1 MKHVALLL
9 AGASLLAPVCAKA
22 EEAEGLDLSAE
33 ARILVDSYD
42 NGFRINAPDSETI
55 VYVRTRVDVA
65 WRKGA
70 IELGGTLLD
79 SRVYGDDLRTPISSN
94 DSNALEPVQIYAA
107 LQVSDKVKVI
117 AGRQMFDLG
126 SNRLLAHAA
135 YRNAHNAFTGIRL
148 EWNGADAGTA
158 TAFYVLPQEREPSDK
173 ADVVANK
180 VVLDRESFDLALWGG
195 IYARPFAGGFIGE
208 VYLFGLNERDNDR
221 RQTRDRRL
229 LTPGVRLFRKPAKGA
244 WDGEI
249 EIAAQFGDLRASRA
263 ANAPRVDIEAWTAHA
278 ELGYTVS
285 TGWRLRISALAD
297 LATGDDAS
305 TPEFERF
312 DPLYG
317 PRRADWNPTGDYGPF
332 GRANIRS
339 VGGKVEAKPSSRIDL
354 FATWRQVW
362 LDSATDAFSFTRLTS
377 PTGAAGRDGG
387 AQVEARARWWAMP
400 DRLRVETGGAI
411 LVKGPFFEAFSALPQ
426 GNTVFAYTALT
437 LSM

>member
-1 MKHVALLL
+1 MKHVFILL
-9 AGASLLAPVCAKA
+9 AGFSFLAPVCASA
-22 EEAEGLDLSAE
+22 EDTDGLDVSAE

-55 VYVRTRVDVA
+55 IYVRTRVDVA
-65 WRKGA
+65 WRKGP

-79 SRVYGDDLRTPISSN
+79 SRVYGDDLATPISSN
-94 DSNALEPVQIYAA
+94 DSNALEPIQLYAA
-107 LQVSDKVKVI
+107 LQASDKVRVI

-126 SNRLLAHAA
+126 SNRLFAHAA
-135 YRNAHNAFTGIRL
+135 YRNAHNAFNGLRL
-148 EWNGADAGTA
+148 EWNGGDAGEA

-180 VVLDRESFDLALWGG
+180 VVLDRESFDLAIWGG
-195 IYARPFAGGFIGE
+195 IYARPLAGGLIGE
-208 VYLFGLNERDNDR
+208 IYFFGLNERDNDR

-229 LTPGVRLFRKPAKGA
+229 LTPGVRLFRKPAKGK

-249 EIAAQFGDLRASRA
+249 EIAAQFGSIGASRA
-263 ANAPRVDIEAWTAHA
+263 ANAPRVDVEAWTAHA
-278 ELGYTVS
+278 ELGYTLA
-285 TGWRLRISALAD
+285 TGWRPRVSVLAD
-297 LATGDDAS
+297 WATGDDAS

-339 VGGKVEAKPSSRIDL
+339 VGAKVEAKPSSRIDL
-354 FATWRQVW
+354 FATWREVW

-377 PTGAAGRDGG
+377 ATGAAGRDGG
-387 AQVEARARWWAMP
+387 AHLEARARWWAMP
-400 DRLRVETGGAI
+400 DQLRLEIGGAI
-411 LVKGPFFEAFSALPQ
+411 LMKGPFFDAFPTLPQ
-426 GNTVFAYTALT
+426 GNTIFAYTALT
-437 LSM
+437 LSI